1 MANNPVF
8 NENAFRNA
16 QTNAS
21 AGQLMTIQGTI
32 NKTFFLLLLCV
43 VGAFLTWGSTQ
54 ALGLI
59 TPIAIGALVVGMIIS
74 FKPHTAPFLAPI
86 YAVGEGLLLGAL
98 SSYFNKQYPGIVMQ
112 AISVT
117 MLVFFTMLFL
127 YKTGIIRPT
136 RGFLIGIVSATA
148 GIALFYIISFVLMLF
163 GVNVSYFTSAAP
175 WAIAVNVVVCIIAA
189 LNFVLD
195 FHFIDQMTSTYNAP
209 KYMEWYA
216 GFGLLVT
223 LIWLYIEILR
233 LLARS
238 RER

>member
-1 MANNPVF
+1 
-8 NENAFRNA
+8 
-16 QTNAS
+16 
-21 AGQLMTIQGTI
+21 
-32 NKTFFLLLLCV
+32 
-43 VGAFLTWGSTQ
+43 
-54 ALGLI
+54 
-59 TPIAIGALVVGMIIS
+59 MIIS